1 MVIKKIE
8 TRDYLRTFITRANK
22 EAGVIYNAS
31 KLNSIKECEDYL
43 LNLVKNLRHNKQDNK
58 AYIKEIDSLKEKI
71 EILNNNLLA
80 KNKEKANL
88 KDKFEKLEAE
98 RVFYIT
104 QAKEA
109 GQAREKALKDR
120 EYYSLEANLWKDD
133 YFKEKDKH
141 NSTKVRLEDFIVII
155 LVLGL
160 ISILEALSIAMLIW
174 K

>member
-8 TRDYLRTFITRANK
+8 TRDYLRTFITKANK
-22 EAGVIYNAS
+22 EAGVTFNAS

-43 LNLVKNLRHNKQDNK
+43 LNLVKNLRYNKQDNK
-58 AYIKEIDSLKEKI
+58 AYIKEIDSLKEEI

-88 KDKFEKLEAE
+88 KDKFDKLESE

-109 GQAREKALKDR
+109 GEKRVKAEKEK
-120 EYYSLEANLWKDD
+120 EYYRNHALSWNESFYDTDNKLSRAENLNFFFGLLVFVEA
-133 YFKEKDKH
+133 
-141 NSTKVRLEDFIVII
+141 I
-155 LVLGL
+155 
-160 ISILEALSIAMLIW
+160 SIAMLIW

>member
-8 TRDYLRTFITRANK
+8 TRDYLRTFITKVNK
-22 EAGVIYNAS
+22 KAGVIYNAS

-58 AYIKEIDSLKEKI
+58 AYIKEIDSLKEEI

-80 KNKEKANL
+80 KNKEKTNL

-109 GQAREKALKDR
+109 GEKREKAEKEK
-120 EYYSLEANLWKDD
+120 EYYRNNALYWNESFHDTDNKLSRAENLNFFFGVLVFVEA
-133 YFKEKDKH
+133 
-141 NSTKVRLEDFIVII
+141 
-155 LVLGL
+155 
-160 ISILEALSIAMLIW
+160 ISIALLIW

>member
-8 TRDYLRTFITRANK
+8 TRDYLRKLITRANK
-22 EAGVIYNAS
+22 EAGVKFNSS
-31 KLNSIKECEDYL
+31 KLNNKEECEEYL
-43 LNLVKNLRHNKQDNK
+43 LNLIKNLRHKKQDNK
-58 AYIKEIDSLKEKI
+58 AYVKEIDSLKEEI

-98 RVFYIT
+98 RIFYIT

-109 GQAREKALKDR
+109 GEKREKAEKEK
-120 EYYSLEANLWKDD
+120 EYYRNHALSWNESCHQQR
-133 YFKEKDKH
+133 EKNKII
-141 NSTKVRLEDFIVII
+141 SDFNIFISFVIV
-155 LVLGL
+155 
-160 ISILEALSIAMLIW
+160 LEALSIAMLIW

>member
-1 MVIKKIE
+1 MVTKKIA
-8 TRDYLRTFITRANK
+8 TRDYLRAFITRANK
-22 EAGVIYNAS
+22 EAGITYNAS
-31 KLNSIKECEDYL
+31 KLNSKEECEEYL
-43 LNLVKNLRHNKQDNK
+43 LNLIKNLKHKKQDNK
-58 AYIKEIDSLKEKI
+58 VYVKEINSLKEEI

-109 GQAREKALKDR
+109 GEKREKAEKEK
-120 EYYSLEANLWKDD
+120 EYYRNHAKYWNSM
-133 YFKEKDKH
+133 YYEKD
-141 NSTKVRLEDFIVII
+141 NEVGMLGNFSAFLGVVTII
-155 LVLGL
+155 EA
-160 ISILEALSIAMLIW
+160 ISISLLIW

>member
-8 TRDYLRTFITRANK
+8 TRDYLRTFITKVNK
-22 EAGVIYNAS
+22 EAGVIYNVS

-58 AYIKEIDSLKEKI
+58 AYIKEIDSLKEEI
-71 EILNNNLLA
+71 EILNNNLLT

-98 RVFYIT
+98 RAFYIT

-109 GQAREKALKDR
+109 GEKREKAEKEK
-120 EYYSLEANLWKDD
+120 EYYRNHAKYWNDSYYQKDNELTRAEKLNFFFGVLVFVEA
-133 YFKEKDKH
+133 
-141 NSTKVRLEDFIVII
+141 I
-155 LVLGL
+155 
-160 ISILEALSIAMLIW
+160 SIAMLIW

>member
-8 TRDYLRTFITRANK
+8 TRDYLRTFITKVNK

-58 AYIKEIDSLKEKI
+58 AYIKEIDSLKEEI
-71 EILNNNLLA
+71 EILNNNLLT

-98 RVFYIT
+98 RAFYIT

-109 GQAREKALKDR
+109 GEKREKAEKEK
-120 EYYSLEANLWKDD
+120 EYYRNNALYWNDSFHETDNKLTRAENLNFFFGLLVFVEA
-133 YFKEKDKH
+133 
-141 NSTKVRLEDFIVII
+141 I
-155 LVLGL
+155 
-160 ISILEALSIAMLIW
+160 SIAMLIW

>member
-22 EAGVIYNAS
+22 EAGVTFNAS

-43 LNLVKNLRHNKQDNK
+43 LELVKNLRHNKQDNK
-58 AYIKEIDSLKEKI
+58 AYIKEIDGLKEEI

-80 KNKEKANL
+80 KNKEKTNL

-98 RVFYIT
+98 RIFYIT

-109 GQAREKALKDR
+109 GEKREEAEKEKEYYRNHALSWNESCHQEREK
-120 EYYSLEANLWKDD
+120 N
-133 YFKEKDKH
+133 
-141 NSTKVRLEDFIVII
+141 KVISDFNIFLSFIV
-155 LVLGL
+155 V
-160 ISILEALSIAMLIW
+160 LEALSITMLIW